1 MGQNGEVVSLYLEE
15 VVGGFDL
22 YGAKLDKEKLAD
34 KLAFFQA
41 SFKNRGF
48 TSST

>member
-22 YGAKLDKEKLAD
+22 YGVKLDKEKLAD
-34 KLAFFQA
+34 KQAFPSEVLRTVA
-41 SFKNRGF
+41 
-48 TSST
+48 SST